1 MKIHGLQKMTLL
13 DFPGKVACTVFT
25 AGCNFRCGFCHNASL
40 VLRPGQAAPLSLE
53 EFFAFLQKRR
63 GILDG
68 VCVTG
73 GEPLLHEDLPALLAG
88 IRELGFAVKLDTNG
102 AYPERLEWILTQHL
116 VDYVAMDLKNSPA
129 RYGET
134 IGLPDFDLTP
144 IHRSVELLMGGDTPY
159 EFRTTIVEKFHD
171 LPEIRE
177 MGQWIRGA
185 SGWFLQNFVDSGDL
199 IDPETTGH
207 TEEKMR
213 ELLSA
218 AQEFIPSAALRGI

>member
-1 MKIHGLQKMTLL
+1 MYLAGLQKLTLL

-40 VLRPGQAAPLSLE
+40 VLRPGQAAPMSME

-102 AYPERLEWILTQHL
+102 SDPQRLEWILTQHL
-116 VDYVAMDLKNSPA
+116 VDYVAMDLKNCA
-129 RYGET
+129 DRYGET
-134 IGLPDFDLTP
+134 IGLPGFDVTP
-144 IHRSVELLMGGDTPY
+144 IRRSVELLMNGDTPY
-159 EFRTTIVEKFHD
+159 EFRTTIVKKLHD

-177 MGQWIRGA
+177 MGRWIQGA
-185 SGWFLQNFVDSGDL
+185 NAWFLQNFVDSGDT
-199 IDPETTGH
+199 IKGG
-207 TEEKMR
+207 
-213 ELLSA
+213 LSA
-218 AQEFIPSAALRGI
+218 VSTEMMSQMCAVSTNNVQKCEIR